1 MTASVPTE
9 HAALGA
15 SNAARWINC
24 AGSVQAEEGRTDP
37 GSKFAA
43 EGTAAHVLA
52 EAAFTRGKPA
62 DKWLGEK
69 IGGVLVTEEMC
80 NAVQVYVDLVKA
92 LRLQLEW
99 VAVEKRFDL
108 APLKPPAPMFG
119 TADFVG
125 GKGPLLVVADLKFGR
140 GVTVSAEDNHQLRY
154 YALGAWVDLAKR
166 DRPAADAVATV
177 RVIVCQPRVLDEEGE
192 PLVTSSDI
200 PIADLRGW
208 AKMMLDR
215 AKATQVPGAPRTA
228 GEWCKFCKAKAD
240 CPTFR
245 GVALAVAQV
254 DFADI
259 AEPLSPP
266 PVVNLTPEQIGA
278 ILNAKGVLDDWLKAV
293 EAKAFADIEGGVEVP
308 GWALK
313 PKRATRKWRNEG
325 ETTEWLEGAGAE
337 AEDYTETKLRS
348 PAQIEKLV
356 GKGKIPDGL
365 IVAESSGL
373 TLCRDT
379 DPKAVPLGHT
389 ALDALP

>member
-1 MTASVPTE
+1 VPTE

-24 AGSVQAEEGRTDP
+24 AGSAKAEEGRTDP

-43 EGTAAHVLA
+43 EGTAAHALA
-52 EAAFTRGKPA
+52 ERALAHGKPA
-62 DKWLGEK
+62 DTWLGTE
-69 IGGVLVTEEMC
+69 IDGVPVTDEMC
-80 NAVQVYVDLVKA
+80 GSVQVYVDLVET
-92 LRLQLEW
+92 LRLQLDW
-99 VAVEKRFDL
+99 VAVEKKFDL

-166 DRPAADAVATV
+166 DRAAADAVEVV
-177 RVIVCQPRVLDEEGE
+177 RVIVCQPRLLDEEGE

-200 PIADLRGW
+200 PIADLRAW
-208 AKMMLDR
+208 AKMMLEAAR
-215 AKATQVPGAPRTA
+215 ATQAPDAPRTA
-228 GEWCKFCKAKAD
+228 GEWCKFCRAKAD

-254 DFADI
+254 EFADI
-259 AEPLSPP
+259 AEAPLSPP
-266 PVVNLTPEQIGA
+266 PVADLTPEQVGA
-278 ILNAKGVLDDWLKAV
+278 ILNAKGILDDWLKAV
-293 EAKAFADIEGGVEVP
+293 EAKAFADIEAGMPVP

-313 PKRATRKWRNEG
+313 PKRATRKWRNEE

-356 GKGKIPDGL
+356 GKGKIPEEL